1 MANDIRIPVKL
12 GNVTFKNPFYVAS
25 GPTAKSVSQLLRIEE
40 TGWAAA
46 ILKLSIDPVPYINK
60 RPRYGLFP
68 QHNALAFTAER
79 RLTMAEGIKLVEDA
93 KPKLHDLLVIPNI
106 TYAGDDDVAGWV
118 RMAKRFEDAGADL
131 IELNMCC
138 PNMSYNLQVTSGG
151 KATLTK
157 ETGAS
162 MGQHPNLAA
171 AIIAGIKDAIKIPL
185 IAKLTPERGT
195 IAQLAQTATAAG
207 ADAVSSNGN
216 RLGLPEFDV
225 EDPLK
230 SIYHLQ
236 EEISM
241 SCYASKWLKPLA
253 QRDVYEIRKVNGPD
267 IFILANG
274 GITNWRDAVEMI
286 MAGGNLIGICSE
298 TLISGFDIIHPI
310 IQGLKDFMDSHGYE
324 SLDDFRSQ
332 IVSEVKTA
340 TELTL
345 YGGYA
350 NIKEP
355 NLSAPCKIAC
365 PHHVPVQAYVQKV
378 AKGEYHDA
386 FDLITGKNPLQ
397 DICGLVCAHPCE
409 DVCVRGEQ
417 GRPIQIRDIKRF
429 VLEYGRTQ
437 GWQENGKVSE
447 RNGHKVAVI
456 GSGPAGLTCAAT
468 LNKAGYDVTIFERDQ
483 KPGGMMRYGIPAFR
497 LSRQRLDDEISR
509 IIEKG
514 IRLET
519 GKALGKDFTIESL
532 KKDGY
537 ESIFLGIGAQA
548 SEAFGVPGEKA
559 DGVVI
564 AHELLTEV
572 SDNGRASI
580 GKNVVVYRDTYAA
593 SDSARTA
600 LRLGAKKVV
609 LAFKSVPEAKSALYE
624 TFQDAKNEGAQ
635 LLDGVELK
643 KIHDSNGHVTG
654 VELVNAIGISLNVD
668 CEIVILAGKMNA
680 DSKGLDGVTSN
691 GHISVDK
698 KTGMTSMPGIFA
710 GGDATR
716 QGTIISAIAAGE
728 KAAVSIDHFLMEDKA
743 TLQYE
748 SKHVR
753 VDTESVLQRAGY
765 LKETLKPAENVTI
778 SPTARVNNFET
789 YERVLTEE
797 EAVAEAQR
805 CLNCGCGEGCQLCK
819 TICCEFAVD
828 IASPDV
834 LQINQ
839 ELCVA
844 CGMCYLRCP
853 TKNIEMVNTG
863 LIPD

>member
-1 MANDIRIPVKL
+1 MTEDIRIPVQL

-60 RPRYGLFP
+60 RPRYGIFP

-79 RLTMAEGIKLVEDA
+79 RLTMAEGLRLVEEA
-93 KPKLHDLLVIPNI
+93 KPKLHDLLIIPNI

-118 RMAKRFEDAGADL
+118 RMARRFEDAGADL

-138 PNMSYNLQVTSGG
+138 PNMSYNLEVTSGG
-151 KATLTK
+151 KAALTK
-157 ETGAS
+157 RTGAS
-162 MGQHPNLAA
+162 MGQQPNLAA
-171 AIIAGIKDAIKIPL
+171 AIISGIKEAIKIPL

-216 RLGLPEFDV
+216 RLGIPPFDV
-225 EDPLK
+225 ENPLK

-286 MAGGNLIGICSE
+286 MAGGNLIGVCSE
-298 TLISGFDIIHPI
+298 TLISGYDIVRPMVE
-310 IQGLKDFMDSHGYE
+310 GLKDFMDSHNYQ
-324 SLDDFRSQ
+324 SLDDFRDQ

-345 YGGYA
+345 YGGHA
-350 NIKEP
+350 HIIEP

-378 AKGEYHDA
+378 AKGEFRDA
-386 FDLITGKNPLQ
+386 FDLITAKNPLQ
-397 DICGLVCAHPCE
+397 DICGLVCSHPCE
-409 DVCVRGEQ
+409 DVCIRGQQ

-429 VLEYGRTQ
+429 VLEYGRSR
-437 GWQENGKVSE
+437 GWEEKGQAKE
-447 RNGHKVAVI
+447 RNGHKVAII

-468 LNKAGYDVTIFERDQ
+468 LNKAGYDVTIFEKELQ
-483 KPGGMMRYGIPAFR
+483 PGGMMRYGIPTFR
-497 LSRQRLDDEISR
+497 LSRQRLDDEITR

-514 IRLET
+514 IKLIT
-519 GKALGKDFTIESL
+519 GKELGKDFSLESL
-532 KKDGY
+532 KSDGY
-537 ESIFLGIGAQA
+537 ESVFLGIGAQE
-548 SEAFGVPGEKA
+548 SDHFGVPGEDSAGVIKA
-559 DGVVI
+559 ND
-564 AHELLTEV
+564 LLKAI
-572 SDNGRASI
+572 SDQVKVEM
-580 GKNVVVYRDTYAA
+580 GKTVVVYGNTYAA
-593 SDSARTA
+593 SDAARTA
-600 LRLGAKKVV
+600 VRLGAEKVI
-609 LAFKSVPEAKSALYE
+609 LAYSSVPEATSALYD
-624 TFQDAKNEGAQ
+624 TFQDAKAEGAQ
-635 LLDGVELK
+635 LLDQVSLK
-643 KIHDSNGHVTG
+643 GIKTSNGHVSG
-654 VELVNAIGISLNVD
+654 IELTNSIGLPVQID
-668 CEIVILAGKMNA
+668 CDTVILTGKMHPSENGIE
-680 DSKGLDGVTSN
+680 SLITDGM
-691 GHISVDK
+691 IKVDRQ
-698 KTGMTSMPGIFA
+698 TGGTKQPGVFA
-710 GGDATR
+710 GGDDTR

-728 KAAVSIDHFLMEDKA
+728 KAAVAIDYYLMGEKA
-743 TLQYE
+743 TLAYQP
-748 SKHVR
+748 KLVR
-753 VDTESVLQRAGY
+753 VSTEMVLQRVGY
-765 LKETLKPAENVTI
+765 LKETLTPVDPVTVTVKDRVENF
-778 SPTARVNNFET
+778 NH
-789 YERVLTEE
+789 YERVMTEE

-828 IASPDV
+828 IVSPDI
-834 LQINQ
+834 LKIN
-839 ELCVA
+839 EDLCVA

-863 LIPD
+863 LITT

>member
-1 MANDIRIPVKL
+1 MSEDIRIPVKL

-46 ILKLSIDPVPYINK
+46 IMKLSIDPVPYINK

-68 QHNALAFTAER
+68 QHQALAFTAER
-79 RLTMAEGIKLVEDA
+79 RLTMAEGLKVIEEA

-118 RMAKRFEDAGADL
+118 RMAKRFEDAGADA

-151 KATLTK
+151 KAKLTK

-171 AIIAGIKDAIKIPL
+171 AIIAGIKEAISIPL
-185 IAKLTPERGT
+185 IAKLTPERGN
-195 IAQLAQTATAAG
+195 IAQLATTATQAG

-216 RLGLPEFDV
+216 RLGIPPINI
-225 EDPLK
+225 EDPEK
-230 SIYHLQ
+230 ACYHLQ

-286 MAGGNLIGICSE
+286 MAGGSLIGVCSE
-298 TLISGFDIIHPI
+298 TLISGFDIVRPMIK
-310 IQGLKDFMDSHGYE
+310 GLKDYMDAHGYE
-324 SLDDFRSQ
+324 SLDGFRSQ

-350 NIKEP
+350 RIKEP

-365 PHHVPVQAYVQKV
+365 PHQVPVQAYVQKV
-378 AKGEYHDA
+378 AKGEYRDA

-397 DICGLVCAHPCE
+397 NICGLVCNHQCE
-409 DVCVRGEQ
+409 DVCTRGQQ

-429 VLEYGRTQ
+429 VLEYGRAQ
-437 GWQENGKVSE
+437 GWDEKGKNSD
-447 RNGHKVAVI
+447 RTGHTVAVV

-468 LNKAGYDVTIFERDQ
+468 LNKAGYEVTIFEKEQ
-483 KPGGMMRYGIPAFR
+483 ETGGMMRYGIPAFR
-497 LSRQRLDDEISR
+497 ISRQRLDEEISR
-509 IIEKG
+509 ILEKG
-514 IRLET
+514 ITLET

-537 ESIFLGIGAQA
+537 ESVFIGIGAQT
-548 SEAFGVPGEKA
+548 SEAFGVPGENA
-559 DGVVI
+559 DGVVT
-564 AHELLTEV
+564 AQKLLIEV
-572 SDNGRASI
+572 SDSGKSSI
-580 GKNVVVYRDTYAA
+580 GKAVVVCGDTYAA

-600 LRLGAKKVV
+600 LRLGAEKVV
-609 LAFKSVPEAKSALYE
+609 LAYTSVPEAKSALFE
-624 TFQDAKNEGAQ
+624 TYQDAKAEGAQ

-654 VELVNAIGISLNVD
+654 VELVNAIGVSLNVD
-668 CEIVILAGKMNA
+668 CDMVILAGKMNA
-680 DSKGLDGVTSN
+680 ETEGLDGITSD
-691 GHISVDK
+691 GHISVDR
-698 KTGMTSMPGIFA
+698 KTGMTSKAGVFA

-728 KAAVSIDHFLMEDKA
+728 KAAVSIDHYIMKENA
-743 TLQYE
+743 TLEYDPRL
-748 SKHVR
+748 VR

-765 LKETLKPAENVTI
+765 LKETLKPAETVTA
-778 SPTARVNNFET
+778 SPGDRVKNFET

-828 IASPDV
+828 IVSPDV
-834 LQINQ
+834 LEINE

-863 LIPD
+863 LIAD